1 MHGDPNQSY
10 RPRLVCARG
19 RYYDHTVVFNYSVH
33 GVADAVAVRAC
44 QWRASE
50 EKPVRRRQ
58 KGGCLDVEV
67 YEYVLVCLSAGVV
80 E

>member
-1 MHGDPNQSY
+1 MNLSP
-10 RPRLVCARG
+10 PLPIKKKKA
-19 RYYDHTVVFNYSVH
+19 
-33 GVADAVAVRAC
+33 AVRVC
-44 QWRASE
+44 QWWASE